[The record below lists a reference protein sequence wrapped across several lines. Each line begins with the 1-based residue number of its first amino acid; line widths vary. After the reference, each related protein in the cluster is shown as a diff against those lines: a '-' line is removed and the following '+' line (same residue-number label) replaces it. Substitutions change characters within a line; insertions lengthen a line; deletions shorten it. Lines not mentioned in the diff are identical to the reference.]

1 MEQKT
6 NKVNN
11 FFTSNNKRSL
21 SNRKKEA
28 LKLLRNLDP
37 SSVIRDSESSM
48 ELLKNLVDRKKGN

>member
-1 MEQKT
+1 MEKKT

-11 FFTSNNKRSL
+11 FFTSNNKGSL

-28 LKLLRNLDP
+28 FKLLRNLDP

-48 ELLKNLVDRKKGN
+48 ELLKNLVDKK

>member
-11 FFTSNNKRSL
+11 FFTSNNKGSL
-21 SNRKKEA
+21 INRKKKA

-37 SSVIRDSESSM
+37 SSVVRDSESSM
-48 ELLKNLVDRKKGN
+48 ELLKNLVDKK

>member
-48 ELLKNLVDRKKGN
+48 ELLKNLVDKK

>member
-1 MEQKT
+1 MEPIKKT

-11 FFTSNNKRSL
+11 FFTSNNKGSL

-28 LKLLRNLDP
+28 FKLLRNLDP

-48 ELLKNLVDRKKGN
+48 ELLKNLVDKK